1 MRTEIKEG
9 ILRIRNKLELEK
21 YMFYYNC
28 KTKEELDER
37 LFTEYGITLII
48 D

>member
-1 MRTEIKEG
+1 METEIKES
-9 ILRIRNKLELEK
+9 ILRVRNELELEK

-28 KTKEELDER
+28 KTKEELDEL